1 MIKRRQLLQAGAS
14 AALLSVIPWRAQAED
29 VRSALLSS
37 DLVYLSPIKSDGS
50 LSSCQAEIW
59 FVMMGKDL
67 YVCTRTTSWRA
78 QAPVKGLTDTQFWVG
93 DLGVWKRAN
102 YQSLPV
108 VKGEASIESDQ
119 QKVESALQLFGQKY
133 ASGWGTWGPRFR
145 NGLKDGS
152 RTMLK
157 YQLAV

>member
-1 MIKRRQLLQAGAS
+1 MKRRQLLQAGAS
-14 AALLSVIPWRAQAED
+14 ATILSMIPWQTQAQD

-59 FVMMGKDL
+59 YVMMGSEL

-78 QAPVKGLTDTQFWVG
+78 QAPRKGLTDTHFWVG
-93 DLGVWKRAN
+93 DLGVWKRAD
-102 YQSLPV
+102 YQSLPTV
-108 VKGEASIESDQ
+108 NGIAS
-119 QKVESALQLFGQKY
+119 VETDEQRIQAALQLFGQKY

-152 RTMLK
+152 RTMLR

>member
-1 MIKRRQLLQAGAS
+1 MKRRQFLQAGAS
-14 AALLSVIPWRAQAED
+14 AAILSIVPWQTQAAD

-37 DLVYLSPIKSDGS
+37 NLVYLSPIKSDGS

-59 FVMMGKDL
+59 YVMQGTDL
-67 YVCTRTTSWRA
+67 YVCTATSSWRA
-78 QAPVKGLTDTQFWVG
+78 QAPRKGVTNTQFWVG
-93 DLGVWKRAN
+93 DLGVWKRAD
-102 YQSLPV
+102 YKSLPEI
-108 VKGEASIESDQ
+108 KGLASVETDDAKIET
-119 QKVESALQLFGQKY
+119 ALQLFGQKY

-145 NGLKDGS
+145 RGLKDGS